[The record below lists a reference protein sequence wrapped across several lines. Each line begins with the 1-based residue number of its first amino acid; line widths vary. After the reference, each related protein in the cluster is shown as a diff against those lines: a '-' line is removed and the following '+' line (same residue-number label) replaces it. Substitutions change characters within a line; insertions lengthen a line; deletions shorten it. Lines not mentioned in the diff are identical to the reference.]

1 MVNGHR
7 YSASTDLPPTTAYK
21 TVRQSLRPLPQP
33 PNALPPPTK
42 HNYSPALEVDSRED
56 LAYGLDGTQSPPPFY
71 DHSPPRPTHMRAMSL
86 PPEDANAEP
95 IMSTRGFHT
104 HHNNPGQRPS
114 ILAQPELAELQNSS
128 TAQLRTLSKLS
139 QDVTDEGFSISAA
152 HPSVAGLQGRRQ
164 LKRGDSVR
172 GAKPGRAAT
181 GLGSEWSGRNWM
193 DQQRQFLQAY
203 EYLCHI
209 GEAKEWIE
217 DIIHKPIPPI
227 VQLEEALRDGVT
239 LAEIVQALKPGR
251 AIRIFRNPKLQY
263 RHSDNVQVFFR
274 YLDEVELPELFRF
287 EFIDLYEKKNIPK
300 VIYCI
305 HALSYVL
312 FKSGIVDFKIGNL
325 VGQLQFEHHELEK
338 TQKGLD
344 KAGVSV
350 PNFSGMGANFA
361 AEPEPEPEPVETEEQ
376 RFNREL
382 AQHEVD
388 VLELQAQIRGCLTRS
403 KLGDTMRYLWDGE
416 AMLIELQSRLRG
428 DWARQIFEY
437 RLNMRR
443 FAVDLQSAVRG
454 FVVRRRQQVN
464 QQNWGALEPKVVML
478 QSLVRARRSREN
490 AQYLKSRVRREE
502 SGIREF
508 QAAIRGALGRRR
520 LDDHLEEVQHTQG
533 SVEVVQAAVRG
544 MIERRKY
551 QEQAA
556 HLRQSQRSVTALQ
569 SAVRAMAT
577 RTSTAHQ
584 QESLR
589 RNNPI
594 WRALQAVARGTIQRS
609 HVLEVQSELKIHK
622 SAMSQLQAH
631 VRAIAC
637 RDRVL
642 HLRSSLQATSQQAVQ
657 LQAASRALM
666 LRHRSATDRKSLQ
679 NNSTSIVKLQA
690 FSRAFLFRQR
700 HKKFLQE
707 LRSHQP
713 ETTQLQAL
721 ARGMLVRFDVG
732 SLLGQLDE
740 EEVVIEALQAA
751 IRGMLVR
758 ARFAEKKRF
767 FKENMD
773 KVVKAQ
779 SYVRAKLQGQAYKS
793 LTSGKNPPVGTV
805 KNFVH
810 LLNDSDFDF
819 DEEIEVER
827 LRKTVVQQVRQN
839 EMVDQYIAQL
849 DTKIALMVKNRI
861 EIDEVVK
868 IKKQHGISINTL
880 LRNPEMNSKD
890 PYDLKALNKNSR
902 RKLELYQELFFI
914 LQSKPQ
920 YLARLFKKIR
930 EQATPEKESERL
942 KDLTTNLF
950 GHFNKRRE
958 EYYLIKL
965 ITRSIKEEV
974 DGCQSLQDFLRGNFF
989 WIRIFSL
996 YSRSPQ
1002 DRKYLRDLLGP
1013 TVKSLLDNPEV
1024 DLETDPL
1031 AIYHNVIQNEQL
1043 RTGQRSA
1050 RRLNITPQEAVH
1062 DPAVKPIYVAHLQ
1075 DLRELVADGIG
1086 NMETS
1091 LDRMPYG
1098 VRYIAQQMF
1107 HHLSTRFYHEDQGL
1121 ILQLVGHWVWKNY
1134 LQPALLEPERF
1145 GVSDRSLASEHKKI
1159 LGDMAKIINQIA
1171 RGRLF
1176 SRSDNEFLQPLNT
1189 YMGDAIGQ
1197 LSDIWNKR
1205 EYHEKIQR
1213 RTLANRL

>member
-1 MVNGHR
+1 MVG
-7 YSASTDLPPTTAYK
+7 
-21 TVRQSLRPLPQP
+21 
-33 PNALPPPTK
+33 
-42 HNYSPALEVDSRED
+42 
-56 LAYGLDGTQSPPPFY
+56 G
-71 DHSPPRPTHMRAMSL
+71 
-86 PPEDANAEP
+86 
-95 IMSTRGFHT
+95 RGFHT
-104 HHNNPGQRPS
+104 HHNNAGQRSS
-114 ILAQPELAELQNSS
+114 IVAQPNLAELQHSS

-139 QDVTDEGFSISAA
+139 QHVSDEGFSISAP
-152 HPSVAGLQGRRQ
+152 HTSVAGLHGRRQ

-172 GAKPGRAAT
+172 GARPGRAAT
-181 GLGSEWSGRNWM
+181 GSEWSGRNWM

-217 DIIHKPIPPI
+217 DIIHKSIPPI

-239 LAEIVQALKPGR
+239 LAEIVQALKPSR
-251 AIRIFRNPKLQY
+251 AIRIFRHPKLQY

-325 VGQLQFEHHELEK
+325 VGQLQFEDHELEK

-361 AEPEPEPEPVETEEQ
+361 AEPEPEPVETEEE
-376 RFNREL
+376 RINREL
-382 AQHEVD
+382 AQHEGD
-388 VLELQAQIRGCLTRS
+388 VFELQAQIRGCLTRL
-403 KLGDTMRYLWDGE
+403 KLGDTMRNLWDSE
-416 AMLIELQSRLRG
+416 SILIDFQSRLRG
-428 DWARQIFEY
+428 DWARQIFDY
-437 RLNMRR
+437 RLNMKR
-443 FAVDLQSAVRG
+443 FAVNLQSSARG
-454 FVVRRRQQVN
+454 FVVRRRQQAKEA
-464 QQNWGALEPKVVML
+464 NWRDLEPQVILL
-478 QSLVRARRSREN
+478 QSIVRARRSR
-490 AQYLKSRVRREE
+490 ASTQHLKSKIRREE

-508 QAAIRGALGRRR
+508 QAAIRGALSRKVV
-520 LDDHLEEVQHTQG
+520 DEQYEQVQHARG
-533 SVEVVQAAVRG
+533 GIELVQAALRG
-544 MIERRKY
+544 MIERRKF

-556 HLRQSQRSVTALQ
+556 HLRQSQRSIAAFQ
-569 SAVRAMAT
+569 SAARAMAV
-577 RTSTAHQ
+577 RTSKAQ
-584 QESLR
+584 QEENLR
-589 RNNPI
+589 RNTPI
-594 WRALQAVARGTIQRS
+594 WRALQAVARGVIQRQQVS
-609 HVLEVQSELKIHK
+609 NVQQALKVHK
-622 SAMSQLQAH
+622 SMISKLQAH
-631 VRAIAC
+631 IRGIAC
-637 RDRVL
+637 RDHTL
-642 HLRSSLQATSQQAVQ
+642 DLISSLQATSSEAVK
-657 LQAASRALM
+657 LQAASRALL
-666 LRHRSATDRKSLQ
+666 LRCRVAADRNSLQ
-679 NNSTSIVKLQA
+679 KHLISIVKLQA
-690 FSRAFLFRQR
+690 FSRALLFR
-700 HKKFLQE
+700 
-707 LRSHQP
+707 RSHKQLLS
-713 ETTQLQAL
+713 ELSGHESEAVQLQAL
-721 ARGMLVRFDVG
+721 SRAMLVRLQVG
-732 SLLGQLDE
+732 SLLGQLE
-740 EEVVIEALQAA
+740 EEEPAIEALQAA

-758 ARFAEKKRF
+758 SRFAEKKRF

-868 IKKQHGISINTL
+868 LKKQHGININTL
-880 LRNPEMNSKD
+880 RNPAMSSKD
-890 PYDLKALNKNSR
+890 PWDLKALNKNSR

-914 LQSKPQ
+914 LQSRPQ

-930 EQATPEKESERL
+930 EQATPEKESERI

-950 GHFNKRRE
+950 GHFNRRRE

-996 YSRSPQ
+996 YAKSPQ

-1013 TVKSLLDNPEV
+1013 TVRSLLDNPEL
-1024 DLETDPL
+1024 DLESDPL
-1031 AIYHNVIQNEQL
+1031 VLYNRVIQNEQL
-1043 RTGQRSA
+1043 QTGKRSS
-1050 RRLNITPQEAVH
+1050 RRPNVTPQEAVH
-1062 DPAVKPIYVAHLQ
+1062 DPAVKPLYVANLQ
-1075 DLRELVADGIG
+1075 DLRELVADSIG
-1086 NMETS
+1086 QLETS
-1091 LDRMPYG
+1091 LERMPYG

-1107 HHLSTRFYHEDQGL
+1107 HHLSTRFYHEDQGVL
-1121 ILQLVGHWVWKNY
+1121 LQLVGHWVWKNY
-1134 LQPALLEPERF
+1134 LQPALLEPERY
-1145 GVSDRSLASEHKKI
+1145 GVSDRSLAPEHKKI
-1159 LGDMAKIINQIA
+1159 LGDIAKITNQIA

-1176 SRSDNEFLQPLNT
+1176 SRADNEFLQPLNT
-1189 YMGDAIGQ
+1189 YIGDAIGQ
-1197 LSDIWNKR
+1197 LSDTWNKR
-1205 EYHEKIQR
+1205 KYRESTQDHFC
-1213 RTLANRL
+1213 